1 MGLRRDGM
9 STRAIIMTG
18 MLVFGITY
26 VVVSL
31 VSGEDVYKALRV
43 AVIGFA
49 LAGLVY
55 IFSGRVARHR

>member
-1 MGLRRDGM
+1 
-9 STRAIIMTG
+9 MTG